1 MGIRISVVTPSYNRG
16 NVLFRVYDSLKK
28 QTYRGFEWI
37 VIDDGSQDDTKS
49 VVQNFIKEADFK
61 IIYYYQENNG
71 KHIAVNKG
79 VELAQGEFIAIA
91 DSDDSFLPE
100 SFEVMLQYWDEMED
114 VQKKEFRGVTCRC
127 YDPDSNEKI
136 GRQIENRYV
145 DCLGLDATYKYNID
159 FEMWG
164 INRRDVLQEYPFP
177 DIRGGKKDGLSFY
190 PETIIWNRMGRK
202 YKVRYIDEALR
213 AYYRDQDNATTS
225 KKNRRFRENIHLWDH
240 LINDILDYAKYKPMR
255 FVKAFI
261 GITMDGLLNGENYCT
276 IVKRGK
282 SIGRRILI
290 VFFSPIGALL
300 FFKFKKE

>member
-16 NVLFRVYDSLKK
+16 NVLFRVYDSLTK
-28 QTYRGFEWI
+28 QTYKGFEWI
-37 VIDDGSQDDTKS
+37 IIDDGSQDDTKS
-49 VVQNFIKEADFK
+49 VVQNFIEKADFK
-61 IIYYYQENNG
+61 IIYFYQENNG

-100 SFEVMLQYWDEMED
+100 SFEVMLKYWDEMDD
-114 VQKKEFRGVTCRC
+114 VQKKDFRGVTCRC
-127 YDPDSNEKI
+127 YDPDSDEKI
-136 GRQIENRYV
+136 GRQIENGYV

-164 INRRDVLQEYPFP
+164 INRREVLQEYPFP
-177 DIRGGKKDGLSFY
+177 DIRGGKKNGLSFY

-213 AYYRDQDNATTS
+213 AYYRDQDNATTN

-261 GITMDGLLNGENYCT
+261 GITMDGLLNGESYCT

-290 VFFSPIGALL
+290 VLFSPVGAVL
-300 FFKFKKE
+300 FFKYKKE

>member
-1 MGIRISVVTPSYNRG
+1 MNVRISVVTPCYNRG
-16 NVLFRVYDSLKK
+16 NVLYRVYNSLKE

-37 VIDDGSQDDTKS
+37 IIDDGSQDDTKE
-49 VVQNFIKEADFK
+49 VIQKFEEEADFP

-100 SFEVMLQYWDEMED
+100 SFEVMLRHWDNMDNE
-114 VQKKEFRGVTCRC
+114 QKKEFRGVTCRC
-127 YDPDSNEKI
+127 YDPESNEKI
-136 GRQIENRYV
+136 GRTIGNGYI

-164 INRRDVLQEYPFP
+164 INRRDVMKQYPFP
-177 DIRGGKKDGLSFY
+177 DIRGGKNSGLSFF

-202 YKVRYIDEALR
+202 YKVRYIDDSLR
-213 AYYRDQDNATTS
+213 AYYRDQENATTN
-225 KKNRRFRENIHLWDH
+225 KKNRRCKENIYLWDH

-261 GITMDGLLNGENYCT
+261 GITMDGLLNGESYRS

-282 SIGRRILI
+282 TIGRRILI
-290 VFFSPIGALL
+290 ILFSPVGVGLY
-300 FFKFKKE
+300 FKYK